1 MDKFIE
7 VHYKSGNRVSSN
19 PHYINSSC
27 IKEFYSTESEQE
39 RTIGVPDMHAKKVD
53 VIKSYYLI
61 TERSG
66 YQRIEE
72 ISEETYNLL
81 LNTLVGKKILN
92 E

>member
-1 MDKFIE
+1 MDKFIK
-7 VHYKSGNRVSSN
+7 VYYKRGSSVSDN

-27 IKEFYSTESEQE
+27 IKEFYSTEGTQE
-39 RTIGVPDMHAKKVD
+39 VTVGIPDMHTKKVD
-53 VIKSYYLI
+53 VIKSYYMI
-61 TERSG
+61 TERG
-66 YQRIEE
+66 EHERIEE